1 MSLVHVGEVDARL
14 SCLQASRSNDAIPA
28 ATSRA
33 QLEEIVKGLLSPSI
47 GPDSPRSRSRQ
58 SQSIASVRTGNNAVE
73 GGLDVALV
81 ASGRGSRLSHTSLS
95 ERDRSGPNEDARVI
109 EASGPAG
116 SVASEPVDRRAM
128 S

>member
-1 MSLVHVGEVDARL
+1 M
-14 SCLQASRSNDAIPA
+14 QTSRSNDAIPT

-33 QLEEIVKGLLSPSI
+33 QLEEIVKGLLSPSN

-58 SQSIASVRTGNNAVE
+58 SQSVASVRTGNNAVDRE
-73 GGLDVALV
+73 LDRPLA

-95 ERDRSGPNEDARVI
+95 ERDRSGANEDARVI